1 MADKKN
7 GWTEWERSQYL
18 SYPKSVEPIVTLKN
32 NNVFEEDK
40 LVLTDSFEEAC
51 DELKG
56 ITVKKYKELLDL
68 ATKSFAMLDQL
79 TDLVK
84 DSQDWKV
91 NASYRYYNKDSWMDR
106 QNKIAEL
113 DPDTVTRSTIS
124 NIEESTER
132 YFPEV
137 FNAKMNHIGNLAK
150 SIDEVGVDLAHFMAH
165 LTAIINNPDEYLD
178 ITEDKTKGE
187 APF

>member
-1 MADKKN
+1 
-7 GWTEWERSQYL
+7 
-18 SYPKSVEPIVTLKN
+18 
-32 NNVFEEDK
+32 
-40 LVLTDSFEEAC
+40 
-51 DELKG
+51 
-56 ITVKKYKELLDL
+56 
-68 ATKSFAMLDQL
+68 
-79 TDLVK
+79 
-84 DSQDWKV
+84 
-91 NASYRYYNKDSWMDR
+91 MDR

-187 APF
+187 ATF